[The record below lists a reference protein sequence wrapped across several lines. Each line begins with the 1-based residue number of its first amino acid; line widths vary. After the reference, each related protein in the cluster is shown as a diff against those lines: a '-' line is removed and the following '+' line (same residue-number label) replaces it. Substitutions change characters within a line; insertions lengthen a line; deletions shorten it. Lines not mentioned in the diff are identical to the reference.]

1 MTKEIASAL
10 IGSLIPILITTFF
23 AWLGNRNDQ
32 SKRKKLID
40 DARQRIELI
49 NTYIA
54 SQSLVVSDSH
64 ELEAIR
70 KAAANELCGIKE
82 LLDHR
87 LQRLQK
93 AAETSDNYLLRFF
106 LLYGM
111 RSGRAR
117 FFRLCFFATL
127 VAAAFI
133 AFLLVSTAF
142 SASSIQEYGISF
154 NVIMTILM
162 SMPGILLA
170 LMFRWLA
177 KISDRPLHPTRG
189 APGFPS
195 TSPPEEHQA

>member
-1 MTKEIASAL
+1 MKEITSAL

-32 SKRKKLID
+32 SKRKQLID
-40 DARQRIELI
+40 DTRQRIELI
-49 NTYIA
+49 NTYIS
-54 SQSLVVSDSH
+54 SQGLVVSDPH
-64 ELEAIR
+64 ELEAIK
-70 KAAANELCGIKE
+70 KAAANELCSIKE

-87 LQRLQK
+87 MQRLQK
-93 AAETSDNYLLRFF
+93 ASETSDNYLLRFF

-133 AFLLVSTAF
+133 AFLIVSNAF
-142 SASSIQEYGISF
+142 SASSIQEFGIGF
-154 NVIMTILM
+154 NVIMTILT

-170 LMFRWLA
+170 LLFRWLA
-177 KISDRPLHPTRG
+177 KIAEKPLHPARG
-189 APGFPS
+189 AAGFRRIVS
-195 TSPPEEHQA
+195 SEEHQA